1 MEHHIIVKYNDTVID
16 KEELL
21 QRIRAHFADVT
32 AIEGVSGVEF
42 HTSVIDRPNRYDLMI
57 VIEMEKESLP
67 LFDAS
72 DVHNLWKENFS
83 KYIVQK
89 AIFDC
94 D

>member
-1 MEHHIIVKYNDTVID
+1 MKHHIIVKYNDTVTD

-21 QRIRAHFADVT
+21 QRIKTHFEAVT
-32 AIEGVSGVEF
+32 LIEGISGVEF

-57 VIEMEKESLP
+57 VVLMKKESLP

-83 KYIVQK
+83 KYIGQK